1 MPSYRQAK
9 DYIMKS
15 RDVIGHDNDFTQQWL
30 DIFSSFELGEESP
43 QSCPRGVGETQK
55 PASL

>member
-1 MPSYRQAK
+1 
-9 DYIMKS
+9 MKS